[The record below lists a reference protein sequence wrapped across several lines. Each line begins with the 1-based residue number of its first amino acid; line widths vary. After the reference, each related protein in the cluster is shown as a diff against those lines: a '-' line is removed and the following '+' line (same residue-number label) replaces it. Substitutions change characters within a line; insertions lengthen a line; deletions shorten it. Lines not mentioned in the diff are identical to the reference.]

1 MDIEPK
7 VDYTV
12 FRLCSKLRKAIDS
25 AKASVEDFKNI
36 SASADLKVKE
46 IWLKEELDAQN
57 NRDGDDKA
65 MDIFDLKVAKGW
77 WVFLFVRYIYSGPLC
92 SSGPSKAEVHLNL
105 LEEEAA
111 AGGRK
116 GSTAVL
122 AQGLRI
128 EEAQ

>member
-12 FRLCSKLRKAIDS
+12 FWLCAKLRKAIDS

-36 SASADLKVKE
+36 NESADPKVTE
-46 IWLKEELDAQN
+46 IWLKEESDAQN

-77 WVFLFVRYIYSGPLC
+77 
-92 SSGPSKAEVHLNL
+92 
-105 LEEEAA
+105 
-111 AGGRK
+111 
-116 GSTAVL
+116 
-122 AQGLRI
+122 
-128 EEAQ
+128 